1 MLGRSSNSSVL
12 RWPERAVVDTSFRQR
27 ITVLA
32 EEVAGIETAGYY
44 GSYARGDWGV
54 GSDLD
59 VFLIVSDGSAA
70 ERKKRWDF
78 LTLPV
83 PVDVMVLRSSEF
95 LSMKKHRRRF
105 VDVLENESVVVC
117 GNFPTQ
123 IV

>member
-1 MLGRSSNSSVL
+1 MPGRSSNSSVL
-12 RWPERAVVDTSFRQR
+12 RWPERAVVEASFRQR

-32 EEVAGIETAGYY
+32 EEVAGIEAAGYY

-59 VFLIVSDGSAA
+59 VFLVVSDGSAA
-70 ERKKRWDF
+70 EQRKHWDF

-83 PVDVMVLRSSEF
+83 PVDVMVLSSSEF

-117 GNFPTQ
+117 GDFPTQ